1 MPYLGIEWADRLI
14 LFNIPREDVSLRT
27 SPSSGQATIDSPL
40 RRPRLFACHSRA
52 AWPQTQISVS
62 SETLKPVASV
72 RMTEEVQHD
81 RSSRESQRS
90 HFRIMPQLQRLAAF
104 RLKQTDMRISIAQ
117 NCSDHRRAIDLLLVW
132 NPQRRPSEQKAPKW
146 GLVYGSLAGLPMP
159 ISRYFGVTE

>member
-1 MPYLGIEWADRLI
+1 
-14 LFNIPREDVSLRT
+14 
-27 SPSSGQATIDSPL
+27 
-40 RRPRLFACHSRA
+40 
-52 AWPQTQISVS
+52 
-62 SETLKPVASV
+62 
-72 RMTEEVQHD
+72 MTEEVQYD

-117 NCSDHRRAIDLLLVW
+117 NCSDHCRAIDLLLFW
-132 NPQRRPSEQKAPKW
+132 NPQRRPSERKDPKW